1 MNFIETFFIN
11 DLNICDDIIDH
22 FKSLPKESKY
32 NGVSYGH
39 DVYGNIIEVY
49 DKDTKDS
56 IDAEFYGDTEVAAKY
71 AEELTKCMN
80 AYVQKYPECNQTKE
94 WGIVEPVLIQYYKP
108 GGGYKKYHCER
119 SSSNNNRHLVFMTY
133 LNNVTEGG
141 ETEFKLQN
149 LKIKAEKGKTV
160 IWPSDW
166 THTHRGIVS
175 NTQEKYIITGWYS
188 FIK

>member
-1 MNFIETFFIN
+1 MNFIETFFM
-11 DLNICDDIIDH
+11 DDSSICDDMIEHFKNLPTDLKYTGRSQGDSGAIIDT
-22 FKSLPKESKY
+22 
-32 NGVSYGH
+32 NV
-39 DVYGNIIEVY
+39 
-49 DKDTKDS
+49 KDS
-56 IDAEFYGDTEVAAKY
+56 IDAELTADSIVAARY

-80 AYVQKYPECNQTKE
+80 QYVEKYPDCNQAKE
-94 WGIVEPVLIQYYKP
+94 WGITEPVLIQYYKP